1 MHHTI
6 QKKKKAVWPKS
17 GARADPK
24 SGSGLRFFFQK
35 TSVFGL
41 VNQWPQEGMPLVVLV
56 LSSPPLF

>member
-6 QKKKKAVWPKS
+6 RKKKKAVWPKS

-24 SGSGLRFFFQK
+24 SGSGLRFFFRE

-41 VNQWPQEGMPLVVLV
+41 FKQWPQEGGAPTQY
-56 LSSPPLF
+56 